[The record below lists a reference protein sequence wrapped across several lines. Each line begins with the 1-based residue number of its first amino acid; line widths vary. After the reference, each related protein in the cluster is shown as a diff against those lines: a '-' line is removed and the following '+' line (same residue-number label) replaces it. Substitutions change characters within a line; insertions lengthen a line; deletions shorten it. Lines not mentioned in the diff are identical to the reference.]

1 MHVQNNKMTIM
12 KKLFFFSITLSML
25 LAFASCSKSPQYIY
39 VDNMGDEA
47 KVSFVDAPDD
57 NAAYSKAFE
66 NYSNARF
73 YPLFSEFEKTRK
85 YIAENDSADEAC
97 EGIEGGDIA
106 MEETEGGDI
115 ISTDDDVNSLENM
128 GDSPSYE
135 ELSKFNTPSFTLYK
149 ITGSDAKSAAQD
161 LIDGKITYDEFQKK
175 IQDNVEV
182 INLYDKNFDA
192 CVSIDRKVF
201 DKLQTKLKASME
213 KIDKDAANKTGDAV
227 E

>member
-1 MHVQNNKMTIM
+1 
-12 KKLFFFSITLSML
+12 ML
-25 LAFASCSKSPQYIY
+25 LAVASCNKSPQYIY
-39 VDNMGDEA
+39 VDNLGDEA
-47 KVSFVDAPDD
+47 KVSFVDATDD

-73 YPLFSEFEKTRK
+73 YPLFSEFEKTHK
-85 YIAENDSADEAC
+85 YIAENDSAAEAC
-97 EGIEGGDIA
+97 EGIEDGDIVVDD
-106 MEETEGGDI
+106 TEGGDI

-128 GDSPSYE
+128 GDSPGYE

-149 ITGSDAKSAAQD
+149 ITGSKAKNAAQD
-161 LIDGKITYDEFQKK
+161 YIDHKITYEEFQKK

-201 DKLQTKLKASME
+201 DKLQTKLKATIE
-213 KIDKDAANKTGDAV
+213 KIDKDVASHTGDAL